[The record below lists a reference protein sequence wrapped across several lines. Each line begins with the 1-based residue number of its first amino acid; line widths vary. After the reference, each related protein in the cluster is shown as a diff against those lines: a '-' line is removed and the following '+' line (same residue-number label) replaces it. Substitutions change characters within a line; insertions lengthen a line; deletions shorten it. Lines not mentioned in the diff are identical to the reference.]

1 MDEMVVDP
9 CQSFCVMIR
18 KSLLASSAFRR
29 ITAPPPCGPLARDPC
44 QNARAIVS
52 LFSENLK
59 SSSNK
64 RKKERKKER
73 KKKRSNYSKSPPKK
87 FKEEEEKRKKR
98 IIISL
103 LPKIGQK
110 CNKIGANAGPVRLDP
125 CQIPNGTFLARDPSQ
140 ILARLQRVDGQ
151 LQPPDNWHPA
161 KSCRFPD
168 SFDFS
173 LSGMLEASWKI
184 LPASFFEFPC
194 PFE

>member
-1 MDEMVVDP
+1 MPEFLRNDP
-9 CQSFCVMIR
+9 EESARVIR
-18 KSLLASSAFRR
+18 IPAYNGATAVWAFSA
-29 ITAPPPCGPLARDPC
+29 GPVPKCPGYCLPFLRES
-44 QNARAIVS
+44 QII
-52 LFSENLK
+52 FQQ
-59 SSSNK
+59 
-64 RKKERKKER
+64 KKERKKER
-73 KKKRSNYSKSPPKK
+73 TKEKEIKLFKIPPPKKK